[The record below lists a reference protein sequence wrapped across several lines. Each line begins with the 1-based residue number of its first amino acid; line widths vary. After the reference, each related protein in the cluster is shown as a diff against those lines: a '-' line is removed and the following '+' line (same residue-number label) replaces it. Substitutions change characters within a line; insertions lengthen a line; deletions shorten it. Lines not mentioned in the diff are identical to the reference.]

1 MAFTTINK
9 PEQYFNTLL
18 YTGNAS
24 TNAITG
30 VGFAP
35 AFSWFKSR
43 SNINSQ
49 IMFDVLRGTNG
60 ISPSGN
66 AINYDSASDGFTSLD
81 SDGFTFNGS
90 GGGGGVNA
98 SSFTYVG
105 WNWKGGTT
113 SGVSGG
119 TITPINYSYD
129 ATAKIAVVA
138 YTGNGTSG
146 ATVPH
151 GLGVKPAAMWVKNTS
166 GSVNSWAI
174 YNQAMTATSYLEM
187 DVANGIASNAGRWNN
202 TEPTTSL
209 FSLGDSST
217 TNESGYN
224 YIAYIFGEVPGFSKF
239 NRFKGNG
246 NADGAFIY
254 TGFAPSMVIIKSE
267 GGSENWHMYDNKR
280 STFNVRDK
288 TLDPDQTAAEATL
301 SGIDFLSNGFKMRTS
316 ATWGNSTSYNIT
328 YQAFAER
335 PLVSTNGK
343 AATAV

>member
-1 MAFTTINK
+1 MAYISFK
-9 PEQYFNTLL
+9 PTDHFNTKL

-43 SNINSQ
+43 SNVNSH
-49 IMFDVLRGTNG
+49 IIFDVLRGTNG

-66 AINYDSASDGFTSLD
+66 ATNYDSASDGFTSLD

-98 SSFTYVG
+98 SGFTYVG
-105 WNWKGGTT
+105 WNWKCGTT
-113 SGVSGG
+113 SGISGG
-119 TITPINYSYD
+119 SITPLNYSINT
-129 ATAKIAVVA
+129 TAKMSVIR
-138 YTGNGTSG
+138 YTGNSTSG

-151 GLGVKPAAMWVKNTS
+151 GLGVKPASMWVKKVT
-166 GSVNSWAI
+166 GGADSWAI
-174 YNQAMTATSYLEM
+174 YNKSMTATSYLEL

-202 TEPTTSL
+202 TEPTTSV

-217 TNESGYN
+217 TNGNNNN
-224 YIAYIFGEVPGFSKF
+224 YIAYIFAEVPGFSKF
-239 NRFKGNG
+239 ASFKGYAN
-246 NADGAFIY
+246 NDGPFIY
-254 TGFAPSMVIIKSE
+254 TGFAPAMIIIKST
-267 GGSENWHMYDNKR
+267 GSSENWHMYDNKR

-288 TLDPDQTAAEATL
+288 TLDPDQTSAESTL

-316 ATWGNSTSYNIT
+316 ATWGNASGVNIT
-328 YQAFAER
+328 YYAFADQ
-335 PLVSTNGK
+335 PIVGTNDTPGV
-343 AATAV
+343 AQ